1 MTNVKFYEIDLLNML
16 TVCLVRKLGMVDHN
30 HSREEGTVSQ
40 IILILKIMMLDLMM
54 SFIKLRE
61 SIPSYSKT

>member
-1 MTNVKFYEIDLLNML
+1 ML
-16 TVCLVRKLGMVDHN
+16 TVCLVRKLDMVDHN

-40 IILILKIMMLDLMM
+40 IILILKIMILDLMM

-61 SIPSYSKT
+61 SIPSYYKT